1 MNQLRQQVSAQPGLI
16 SDMVSSGSIRPKQT
30 MIKRGGAV
38 VTPNV
43 ARSTHRPARYIDE
56 FVRPRPHAQIKLRP
70 ATQPTE
76 TPKLT
81 QLTAMEPITKDD
93 TEQTLHAIT
102 EKKPDNSRENR
113 PKLTIA
119 EHLQDLR

>member
-38 VTPNV
+38 VTPNA

-56 FVRPRPHAQIKLRP
+56 FVRPRPHAQLKPRP

-76 TPKLT
+76 TPEPT
-81 QLTAMEPITKDD
+81 QVTAVGPIPNDN
-93 TEQTLHAIT
+93 TERTLHEIT
-102 EKKPDNSRENR
+102 EKKPDNNRENR
-113 PKLTIA
+113 PKLT
-119 EHLQDLR
+119 